1 MDLLAS
7 VKEVLVWVLLQ
18 LKFWVVIE
26 EYEMGV
32 RLRLGRNP
40 KVLKPGTHYILPFSI
55 DTIHKDNVQNDTV
68 EIKLAPITT
77 LDKITIEVVSV
88 LKFTIFDIIK
98 HQIYTN
104 EAKSNFKDISGGVIA
119 NMLTDATWEQC
130 RDKKYWTDIKDKINP
145 QIADTGIKITKAWF
159 KGMAICRVI
168 ITQI

>member
-1 MDLLAS
+1 MDFFAS
-7 VKEVLVWVLLQ
+7 IKEILVWILMQ

-32 RLRLGRNP
+32 RLRFGRNP
-40 KVLKPGTHYILPFSI
+40 KILKPGFHCILPFSI

-68 EIKLAPITT
+68 EIKLPPLTT
-77 LDKITIEVVSV
+77 LDKITILVSAV
-88 LKFTIFDIIK
+88 LKFKIVNIVK

-119 NMLTDATWEQC
+119 DMITDATWEQC
-130 RDKKYWTDIKDKINP
+130 RDKKYWTEIKNKINP
-145 QIADTGIKITKAWF
+145 KIEDTGIEIEKAWF

-168 ITQI
+168 ITSI